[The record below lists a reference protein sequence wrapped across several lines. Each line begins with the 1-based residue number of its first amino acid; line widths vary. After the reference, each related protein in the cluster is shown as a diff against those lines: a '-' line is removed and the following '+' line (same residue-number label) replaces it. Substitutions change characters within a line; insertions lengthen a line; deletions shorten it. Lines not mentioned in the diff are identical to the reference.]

1 MKQTFWKVRRLAG
14 PVAQMRSLVNSAAW
28 ESTTFYLC
36 RRHCVAPVE
45 WQGTPCR
52 SRRRGEDLSGRNI
65 IRAGGVWQN
74 DTRPVAENAC
84 GCGRNAHDEDV
95 FSFCCHIFME
105 CFDTLVDSK
114 RKAANQTGHTVW
126 DRCRIGNRALM
137 RGELEKKTHRLDRFL
152 LLALHRK
159 SVEDSYFL
167 FQPYY
172 FLLCVARTTRNAN
185 RPNREAITTSSHP
198 K

>member
-1 MKQTFWKVRRLAG
+1 
-14 PVAQMRSLVNSAAW
+14 MRSLP
-28 ESTTFYLC
+28 
-36 RRHCVAPVE
+36 R
-45 WQGTPCR
+45 G
-52 SRRRGEDLSGRNI
+52 SRRRCISV
-65 IRAGGVWQN
+65 GGIALRRSNGKV
-74 DTRPVAENAC
+74 RLAAVAFEARIC
-84 GCGRNAHDEDV
+84 QSETSSELVECGRTTLGPWLRTRVDV
-95 FSFCCHIFME
+95 EGTHAMRVCLVSVVAFSWNS
-105 CFDTLVDSK
+105 FDTLLDSK